1 MTVYSANDASLTGTA
16 QERGFFHRLA
26 DRLVASRKAQADRAV
41 AAYLLGLD
49 DDTLSSLGYDRDELL
64 SRDPKGH
71 PFI

>member
-1 MTVYSANDASLTGTA
+1 MTVYSAHDASLTGTV

-41 AAYLLGLD
+41 AAYLLSLD

-64 SRDPKGH
+64 SRDPKGY